1 MFWDEKPKNASA
13 AITFPGRGPPF
24 PIPASAAG
32 PCYTPSMTG
41 PGDVP
46 DDPPPFLRTWRRVY
60 AAVLIYLAALVAGS
74 YLFTRA
80 YR

>member
-1 MFWDEKPKNASA
+1 M
-13 AITFPGRGPPF
+13 
-24 PIPASAAG
+24 
-32 PCYTPSMTG
+32 PSR
-41 PGDVP
+41 DVP

-60 AAVLIYLAALVAGS
+60 IAILAYLCVIIAAF